1 MLCCELPNERYII
14 IWYISF
20 RVIVQFFHGIIEN
33 FTKTKTQQFFD
44 VWKGF
49 CFVMFAVCSQS
60 ASSFIISSAD
70 WLNSELVLSNITFLE
85 MPNFLVIV
93 ILILMTLVGK
103 YALKKSFSSKKTQV
117 VRSNLSDHI
126 VICLAYYQSYE
137 FFKLF
142 SK

>member
-1 MLCCELPNERYII
+1 MNCQTKDILLYGIFLLELLFNFFMESLKILQKRKPN
-14 IWYISF
+14 
-20 RVIVQFFHGIIEN
+20 N
-33 FTKTKTQQFFD
+33 FLI